1 MNNNYKFIHLLYVPT
16 MNCNMQCKYCYL
28 KENTVDLK
36 QDDKYLETLK
46 YAIDKLKKANVV
58 PFNISLHGGEVTT
71 LSQKDFRDIIKFI
84 SDYYHDNKKV
94 ILENGFRIGEPHI
107 KTNLLN
113 IEKHID
119 TIKEFNVSVSGSLDL
134 PFSLHDE
141 YRVTKGNQKT
151 LKKILKNIELLK
163 DLPNKKKV
171 SATIFKEHFDRMD
184 EIIEGIKYLEK
195 NTCLDMNDFNFMIG
209 FTSSEDDILTGLN
222 EEEQIKFYNRMKEE
236 FIGTSLDYGVKN
248 AWFAEFNPTYC
259 TNCDNCG
266 EKFFLLERDGN
277 IYSCVRGQKNRDF
290 FYGNIYKDS
299 VQDIMNNAM
308 RKIFE
313 NHNMLG
319 FNKECYDCK
328 YLYLC
333 KTGCPFVKKIYDKN
347 KSYTCKLQQEIYKDN
362 QELYSIDENNDES
375 VYLYL
380 SKMHPEIASKYYP
393 KEIKKLESNMP
404 SLEQI
409 IDDDIKL
416 KNIYSSDVFILK
428 VDDVEYK
435 LESQII
441 KSTREIIYLTDKSK
455 ILLYIRKGI
464 LEDCDYPANNSLY
477 MMLLSGNTVMY
488 GDEKRIKQEHIMT
501 HQIYANTII
510 KNDSDKFDY
519 YSVDITK
526 LLSLY
531 THNISAEH
539 PNNLFFT
546 TSILRDYHYTK
557 QKNNAYYHIQA
568 INLPFQN
575 IEFFYINCEEEIK

>member
-1 MNNNYKFIHLLYVPT
+1 MYIFLLALPKYRSYTAVITAVLFIVL
-16 MNCNMQCKYCYL
+16 
-28 KENTVDLK
+28 
-36 QDDKYLETLK
+36 
-46 YAIDKLKKANVV
+46 
-58 PFNISLHGGEVTT
+58 G
-71 LSQKDFRDIIKFI
+71 
-84 SDYYHDNKKV
+84 
-94 ILENGFRIGEPHI
+94 ILP
-107 KTNLLN
+107 
-113 IEKHID
+113 
-119 TIKEFNVSVSGSLDL
+119 
-134 PFSLHDE
+134 
-141 YRVTKGNQKT
+141 
-151 LKKILKNIELLK
+151 
-163 DLPNKKKV
+163 
-171 SATIFKEHFDRMD
+171 
-184 EIIEGIKYLEK
+184 
-195 NTCLDMNDFNFMIG
+195 
-209 FTSSEDDILTGLN
+209 
-222 EEEQIKFYNRMKEE
+222 
-236 FIGTSLDYGVKN
+236 VKN
-248 AWFAEFNPTYC
+248 ALTAINY
-259 TNCDNCG
+259 N
-266 EKFFLLERDGN
+266 
-277 IYSCVRGQKNRDF
+277 V
-290 FYGNIYKDS
+290 
-299 VQDIMNNAM
+299 IM
-308 RKIFE
+308 
-313 NHNMLG
+313 ML
-319 FNKECYDCK
+319 
-328 YLYLC
+328 
-333 KTGCPFVKKIYDKN
+333 TGTMLIV
-347 KSYTCKLQQEIYKDN
+347 
-362 QELYSIDENNDES
+362 ELFI
-375 VYLYL
+375 
-380 SKMHPEIASKYYP
+380 
-393 KEIKKLESNMP
+393 ESNMP

-488 GDEKRIKQEHIMT
+488 GDDKRIKQEHIMT